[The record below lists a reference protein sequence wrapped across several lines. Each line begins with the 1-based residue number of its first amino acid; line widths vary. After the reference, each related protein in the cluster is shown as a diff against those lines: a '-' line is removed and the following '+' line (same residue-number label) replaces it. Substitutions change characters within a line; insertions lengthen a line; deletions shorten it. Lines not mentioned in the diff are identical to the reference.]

1 MANMNHNELHLEHLP
16 LVEAQTQAVSMLK
29 SFKTKQAKI
38 NNLVRDVQRARTSR
52 EVQRIMWNTLLAGS
66 GFGTVDSSWQKFHK
80 MT

>member
-1 MANMNHNELHLEHLP
+1 MNHAELHLEHLP
-16 LVEAQTQAVSMLK
+16 LAEAQTQAVSMLK

-66 GFGTVDSSWQKFHK
+66 GFGTVDSQWQKFHK

>member
-1 MANMNHNELHLEHLP
+1 MNTEDLHLESLP
-16 LVEAQTQAVSMLK
+16 LAEAQSKAIAMLQ
-29 SFKTKQAKI
+29 SFKTKQAKV

-66 GFGTVDSSWQKFHK
+66 GFGTVDSPWQKFHK

>member
-1 MANMNHNELHLEHLP
+1 MNTEELHLESLP
-16 LVEAQTQAVSMLK
+16 LAEAQSKAIAMLQL
-29 SFKTKQAKI
+29 FKTKQAKV

-66 GFGTVDSSWQKFHK
+66 GFGTVDSPWQKFHK

>member
-1 MANMNHNELHLEHLP
+1 MNHTELHLESLP
-16 LVEAQTQAVSMLK
+16 LAEAQSKAIGLLQ

-66 GFGTVDSSWQKFHK
+66 GFGTVDSPWQKFHK

>member
-1 MANMNHNELHLEHLP
+1 MNHNELHLESLP
-16 LVEAQTQAVSMLK
+16 LAEAQSKAIGMLQ
-29 SFKTKQAKI
+29 SFKTKQAKV

-66 GFGTVDSSWQKFHK
+66 GFGTVDSPWQKFHK